1 MASSGAS
8 PTAEAPPPNSRPAAH
23 APSPPLEQ
31 GLHSLRESGPAPPLE
46 QERHSLRE
54 SSFHWCLL
62 ILTVSAAL
70 ALLPFWAPLL
80 LASWLAIVVAP
91 WHAKLAQKVGGR
103 SRAAGV
109 VTVLVVVAVLVPLL
123 VIGLSLLGAGL
134 TLVGQLQKSGGLQEV
149 WDTLL
154 KAEPNLGHAKLGLP
168 QLVEFARSHGKDA
181 INAAGSIAA
190 AAAAVGV
197 GLFVFLASLYTFLVE
212 GRRAQE
218 WLLDHSPLERWQ
230 TSRLAAAYAE
240 TARGLLI
247 GVGLTALLQ
256 GTIASV
262 GYVIIGV
269 PQALVF
275 GLLTGFASLIPS
287 IGTGLIWIPLTIGLL
302 VARETGMGIA
312 VLAIG
317 CVNSLADNFATPIL
331 SRYARLDLHTFV
343 VIVAILG
350 GIAAFGPWGLLAGPL
365 LMRLALEAL
374 RMGRERREL
383 GENDGLIQDS

>member
-1 MASSGAS
+1 
-8 PTAEAPPPNSRPAAH
+8 
-23 APSPPLEQ
+23 L
-31 GLHSLRESGPAPPLE
+31 
-46 QERHSLRE
+46 LRE

-62 ILTVSAAL
+62 LLAVGAAL
-70 ALLPFWAPLL
+70 ALSPFWAPLL
-80 LASWLAIVVAP
+80 LASMLAIVVAP

-123 VIGLSLLGAGL
+123 VVGLSLLGAGL
-134 TLVGQLQKSGGLQEV
+134 TLVGQLQKTGGLQEV

-154 KAEPNLGHAKLGLP
+154 KAEPNIGHAKLGLP
-168 QLVEFARSHGKDA
+168 EAIEFARSHGKDA

-197 GLFVFLASLYTFLVE
+197 GLFIFLATLYTSLVE
-212 GRRAQE
+212 GRRAQA

-230 TSRLAAAYAE
+230 TSRLMGAYAE

-262 GYVIIGV
+262 GYLIVGV

-275 GLLTGFASLIPS
+275 GLVTAFASLIPS
-287 IGTGLIWIPLTIGLL
+287 IGTGLVWIPLTIGLF
-302 VARETGMGIA
+302 VAGETGMGVA

-343 VIVAILG
+343 VILAILG

-365 LMRLALEAL
+365 LIRLTLEAL

-383 GENDGLIQDS
+383 GEQGGLIQHS

>member
-8 PTAEAPPPNSRPAAH
+8 QKAGVQPPLSPPAAH
-23 APSPPLEQ
+23 PLAPQEQ
-31 GLHSLRESGPAPPLE
+31 EPHSLRESGLASSQE
-46 QERHSLRE
+46 QKRHSLRE

-62 ILTVSAAL
+62 ILAGGAAL

-80 LASWLAIVVAP
+80 LASWLAIVVGP

-103 SRAAGV
+103 SSAAGV

-134 TLVGQLQKSGGLQEV
+134 TLVGQLQKSGGLQQL

-154 KAEPNLGHAKLGLP
+154 NAKPDLGHAKLGLP
-168 QLVEFARSHGKDA
+168 QLVEFAESHGKDA
-181 INAAGSIAA
+181 LNAAGSIAA

-197 GLFVFLASLYTFLVE
+197 GLFIFLASLYTFLVE
-212 GRRAQE
+212 GRRAHA

-230 TSRLAAAYAE
+230 TARLTGAYKE

-247 GVGLTALLQ
+247 GVGLTSLLQ

-262 GYVIIGV
+262 GYVIVGV

-287 IGTGLIWIPLTIGLL
+287 IGTGLVWIPLTIGLF
-302 VARETGMGIA
+302 VAGETGMGIA

-317 CVNSLADNFATPIL
+317 CVNSLADNFATPVL

-343 VIVAILG
+343 LLVAILG
-350 GIAAFGPWGLLAGPL
+350 GIAALGPWGLLAGPL
-365 LMRLALEAL
+365 LVRLALEAL

-383 GENDGLIQDS
+383 GEQGGLIQHS